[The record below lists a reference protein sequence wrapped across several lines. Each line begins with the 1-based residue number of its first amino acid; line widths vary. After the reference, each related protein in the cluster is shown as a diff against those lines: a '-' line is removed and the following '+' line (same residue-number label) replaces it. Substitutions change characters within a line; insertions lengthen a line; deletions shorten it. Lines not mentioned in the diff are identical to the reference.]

1 MRYHYTKPLLL
12 LLGIVIC
19 CLGLGCSNSEFTEST
34 GWEEY
39 ANSAYETE
47 GDSPSGKQSCFDNFR
62 LPNLQSATCQEQFY
76 TQDTITDFPESGFF
90 QKTFTIAFP
99 DNKLL
104 NCEIGGKPVTKESPL
119 LSAIQVDSS
128 MTIRCADFSEKIANT
143 EIIRTYILEKN
154 PDIAAVFLTANP
166 NALFDPDTGIY
177 MEGPN
182 AEAKEPH
189 YGANYWLDKEIP
201 VFVELVEPEA
211 SAPGFAKYAGLKISG
226 RYSRTRAKK
235 SVAITFREIY
245 GDKRLYYK
253 LFPEFS
259 NLYRFKSFVLRNFGN
274 SFGLDYIRDR
284 LASSLSEGLNVDYQR
299 GRYAVVYYNSN
310 YFGIHD
316 LRERS
321 NEHYFET
328 HYNISHKNINLIK
341 ADYTVSS
348 GSSEAYTSLMNW
360 LKNNSLENENNFA
373 HIDSQLDIEN
383 YTNYIQTEI
392 ITNNWDWPGYNVKI
406 WNSSAPPTLWKWYL
420 YDLDQTF
427 GVEKKQ
433 APNNIFQYFSEGDI
447 LYTNTPKHTIL
458 FNSLLQNKAFKTSF
472 INRMATLLQTNYESS
487 KILSQI
493 DKMMHEIKE
502 EIPRDQ
508 KRWSLNSQKMDKELN
523 TIKEFVKR
531 RPQKIIDDLHDYF
544 KLGAPIS
551 TKLSVQGEGTILVHN
566 LPLSKKNTSIIFF
579 SNHPVTISAKPQ
591 NNSFWQGWS
600 DGNKNQTRTIYPNKR
615 KELTAIFE

>member
-1 MRYHYTKPLLL
+1 MRYRAARPLPL

-19 CLGLGCSNSEFTEST
+19 CLGLGCSNSEYTEST

-39 ANSAYETE
+39 ANSAYVTE

-90 QKTFTIAFP
+90 QKTFSIVFP

-154 PDIAAVFLTANP
+154 PDIAAVFLTTDP

-508 KRWSLNSQKMDKELN
+508 KRWSLNSPKMDKELN

>member
-1 MRYHYTKPLLL
+1 MRYHFAKPLPL

-19 CLGLGCSNSEFTEST
+19 CLGFGCSNSEFTEST

>member
-1 MRYHYTKPLLL
+1 MRYRAVRPLPL

-154 PDIAAVFLTANP
+154 PDIAAVFLTTDP

-211 SAPGFAKYAGLKISG
+211 SAPGFARYAGLKISG

-373 HIDSQLDIEN
+373 HIDSQLDLEN

-447 LYTNTPKHTIL
+447 LYTNTSKHTIL

-544 KLGAPIS
+544 KLGTPIS

-579 SNHPVTISAKPQ
+579 SNHPITISAKPQ